1 MHKSSILLFKGVKKV
16 YSKIAGTKE
25 LTSPESEQN
34 PDSCAEIIL
43 DTLLN
48 NKPAMIARLGAN
60 EMNCVANYIG
70 VLGGKNIIGYIKG
83 ETPPWWWDEAR
94 INQLHIGA
102 GFFPKTIS
110 SVEAFCKLML
120 DDISYID
127 VLGSWLSDERYIK
140 LQLQYSKKVKL
151 IFLDPFWAKQ
161 PWTKALENK
170 TVLIVHPFAETI
182 QYQYNKRE
190 LLFNNN
196 VLPTFNLKTIKAVQ
210 SVAGNKTEF
219 NDWFKALDFMKSEIE
234 KKEFDMCLIG
244 AGAYGL
250 PLAAHVKRM
259 GKKGIHLGG
268 SLQLLFG
275 IKGKRWENPMQGK
288 SDGVNYLSLFNEHW
302 VRLVK
307 MKSQRT
313 HIKLKVILIGD

>member
-302 VRLVK
+302 VRPGENEK
-307 MKSQRT
+307 PKNS
-313 HIKLKVILIGD
+313 HKVEGDTYW